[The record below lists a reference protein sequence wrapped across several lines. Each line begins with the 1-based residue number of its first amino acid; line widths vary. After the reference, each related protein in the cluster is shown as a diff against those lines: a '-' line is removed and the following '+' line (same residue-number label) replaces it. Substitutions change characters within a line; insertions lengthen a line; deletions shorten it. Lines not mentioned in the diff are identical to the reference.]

1 MPSSY
6 LRVALACLVSIV
18 VFCGNV
24 QAQALLPGTGLED
37 LPLLS
42 NAQTR
47 MVSPENPKGE
57 KGRGAMA
64 VPNPDD
70 PSLPFSRSAV
80 DLGQGW
86 KVSPFIKMQ
95 PKQTAELMDVEGPGA
110 IQHIW
115 MVVTPGTHPE
125 DSRRRWEDLR
135 GAVLR
140 IYWDG
145 EATPSVEVPVSDFFA
160 VGHAKIAPVNSLP
173 VVVNE
178 KSAFNSYWPMPF
190 RKRARITLTNDTE
203 NEFPLVTYQ
212 ITYALTPIPENAG
225 YFHAQWRRAITD
237 PAHPEYTIL
246 DGVKGHGRYVGTVL
260 SWKQQSDGW
269 SGEGEVKF
277 FMDGDG
283 KFPTIVGTGLEDYFG
298 ASFGFPVRYSTAFLG
313 SPYRS
318 GPADGPDVAGTRWT
332 LYRWHI
338 MDPIN
343 FQKDLKVT
351 LQALGWWPNRKYQP
365 LSDDIASVAFWY
377 QAEPHTSFPRLPSM
391 TERWPR

>member
-1 MPSSY
+1 MQFRS
-6 LRVALACLVSIV
+6 LRVVLSCAASAWLSCASAH
-18 VFCGNV
+18 
-24 QAQALLPGTGLED
+24 AQALLPGTGLED

-42 NAQTR
+42 KAETR

-57 KGRGAMA
+57 KGKGAMA
-64 VPNPDD
+64 IPNPAD
-70 PSLPFSRSAV
+70 PNLPFSSNAV

-95 PKQTAELMDVEGPGA
+95 AHQTAELMNVEGPGI

-115 MVVTPGTHPE
+115 LVVTPGQYP
-125 DSRRRWEDLR
+125 DLRRRWEDFR

-145 EATPSVEVPVSDFFA
+145 ESTPSVEVPVTDFFA
-160 VGHAKIAPVNSLP
+160 VGHTKIATVNSLP
-173 VVVNE
+173 VVVNQ
-178 KSAFNSYWPMPF
+178 KSAFNAFWPMPF
-190 RKRARITLTNDTE
+190 RKSVRMTLTNDTD

-212 ITYALTPIPENAG
+212 ITYALTAVPEDAG
-225 YFHAQWRRAITD
+225 YFHAQWRRTTTD
-237 PAHPEYTIL
+237 RAHPEHVIL

-260 SWKQQSDGW
+260 SWQQQSDGW

-298 ASFGFPVRYSTAFLG
+298 ASFGFPERYSTPFLG
-313 SPYRS
+313 NPYRS
-318 GPADGPDVAGTRWT
+318 GPADGPDVAGTKWT

-351 LQALGWWPNRKYQP
+351 VQALGWWPNKRYQP

-377 QAEPHTSFPRLPSM
+377 QAEPHASFPKLPSLA
-391 TERWPR
+391 ERWPR

>member
-1 MPSSY
+1 MQVRNLS
-6 LRVALACLVSIV
+6 V
-18 VFCGNV
+18 VLLCAASAWMVCANV
-24 QAQALLPGTGLED
+24 EAQALLPGTGLED

-42 NAQTR
+42 KAETR
-47 MVSPENPKGE
+47 MVSPENPTGE
-57 KGRGAMA
+57 KGKGAMA
-64 VPNPDD
+64 IPNPDD
-70 PSLPFSRSAV
+70 PNLPFSSNAV

-95 PKQTAELMDVEGPGA
+95 PKQTAEIMNVEGPGI

-115 MVVTPGTHPE
+115 LVVTPGQYP
-125 DSRRRWEDLR
+125 DLRRRWEDLR

-145 EATPSVEVPVSDFFA
+145 EATPSVEVPVTDFFA
-160 VGHAKIAPVNSLP
+160 IGHTKIASVNSLP
-173 VVVNE
+173 VVVNQ
-178 KSAFNSYWPMPF
+178 KSALNAFWPMPF
-190 RKRARITLTNDTE
+190 RKSARMTLTNDND
-203 NEFPLVTYQ
+203 NELPLVTYQ
-212 ITYALTPIPENAG
+212 ITYAMTPIPENAG
-225 YFHAQWRRAITD
+225 YFHAQWRRTTTD
-237 PAHPEYTIL
+237 RAHPEHTIL

-260 SWKQQSDGW
+260 SWQQQSDGW

-277 FMDGDG
+277 YMDGDG

-298 ASFGFPVRYSTAFLG
+298 ASFGFPERYSTPFLG
-313 SPYRS
+313 NPFRS
-318 GPADGPDVAGTRWT
+318 GPADGPDVAGPKWP

-351 LQALGWWPNRKYQP
+351 LQALGWWPNKRYQP

-377 QAEPHTSFPRLPSM
+377 QTEPHAAFPKLPSL

>member
-1 MPSSY
+1 
-6 LRVALACLVSIV
+6 
-18 VFCGNV
+18 
-24 QAQALLPGTGLED
+24 
-37 LPLLS
+37 
-42 NAQTR
+42 
-47 MVSPENPKGE
+47 MVSPENPTGE
-57 KGRGAMA
+57 KGKGAMA
-64 VPNPDD
+64 IPNPDD
-70 PSLPFSRSAV
+70 PNLPFSSNAV

-95 PKQTAELMDVEGPGA
+95 PKQTAEIMNVEGPGI

-115 MVVTPGTHPE
+115 LVVTPGQYP
-125 DSRRRWEDLR
+125 DLRRRWEDLR

-145 EATPSVEVPVSDFFA
+145 EATPSVEVPVTDFFA
-160 VGHAKIAPVNSLP
+160 IGHTKIASVNSLP
-173 VVVNE
+173 VVVNQ
-178 KSAFNSYWPMPF
+178 KSALNAFWPMPF
-190 RKRARITLTNDTE
+190 RKRARMTLTNDND
-203 NEFPLVTYQ
+203 NELPLVTYQ

-225 YFHAQWRRAITD
+225 YFHAQWRRTTTD
-237 PAHPEYTIL
+237 RAHPEHTIL

-260 SWKQQSDGW
+260 SWQQQSDGW

-277 FMDGDG
+277 YMDGDG

-298 ASFGFPVRYSTAFLG
+298 ASFGFPERYSTPFLG
-313 SPYRS
+313 NPFRS
-318 GPADGPDVAGTRWT
+318 GPADGPDVAGTKWT

-351 LQALGWWPNRKYQP
+351 LQALGWWPNKRYQP

-377 QAEPHTSFPRLPSM
+377 QTEPHAAFPKLPSL